1 MPVSLAELSS
11 QTGNELIVSVLYLAS
26 VLSEVFF
33 FRFFF
38 LTFVGFNVW
47 GDAGGGAVPGT
58 GGGGDSRQA
67 GIAFDRN
74 SLFAEL
80 AFESP
85 PFDGGSSGDLRR
97 GDITV

>member
-38 LTFVGFNVW
+38 LTFVDFNV
-47 GDAGGGAVPGT
+47 
-58 GGGGDSRQA
+58 
-67 GIAFDRN
+67 
-74 SLFAEL
+74 
-80 AFESP
+80 
-85 PFDGGSSGDLRR
+85 
-97 GDITV
+97 